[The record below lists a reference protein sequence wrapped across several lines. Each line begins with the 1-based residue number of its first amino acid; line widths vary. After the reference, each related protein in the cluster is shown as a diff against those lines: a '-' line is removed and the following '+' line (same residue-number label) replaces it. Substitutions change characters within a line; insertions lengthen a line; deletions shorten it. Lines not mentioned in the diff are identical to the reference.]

1 MLNLPSRA
9 LMGPALYA
17 GIALFGITMLF
28 VIHAY
33 EIAWA
38 SVFIYLPFAV
48 LIVHIVTRRDSY
60 GDAAAIQRHL
70 ADFPY
75 ERSLELERGRIAN
88 AARRRAAI
96 GPQRRSARIE
106 R

>member
-1 MLNLPSRA
+1 MLRLPSRA

-33 EIAWA
+33 ETAWA

-60 GDAAAIQRHL
+60 GDVAAIQRHL

-75 ERSLELERGRIAN
+75 ERSLRWGEAPDAEGGASS
-88 AARRRAAI
+88 RRA
-96 GPQRRSARIE
+96 SLV
-106 R
+106 